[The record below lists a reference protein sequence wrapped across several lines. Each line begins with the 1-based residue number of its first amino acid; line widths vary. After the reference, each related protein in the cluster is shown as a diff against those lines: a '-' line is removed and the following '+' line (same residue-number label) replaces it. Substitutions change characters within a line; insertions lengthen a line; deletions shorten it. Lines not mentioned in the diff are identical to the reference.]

1 MVMEDF
7 TRKKKNDSVEASL
20 KNVTE
25 QRHLET
31 RLKEL
36 EKLWHAQ
43 LKYLTKEKLELKK
56 DLVNL
61 YNEKANA
68 QHFNQ
73 KLQGESLKTYIKD
86 IRGKLAF
93 EQNVERMKIKYDFDQ
108 KKQNDQHIARL
119 PAIEKPIS
127 ILQENGTNA
136 VYSEV
141 EKPKFYRYHS
151 NLSLRKSIS
160 DPDLLRMQTQHLR
173 GRSAIDKRESNVVFG
188 SFPNISIATQI
199 RSTPIVE
206 IEESKFTP
214 SPEMSKMTTMS
225 GFVTG
230 KCKTVYDQIRLDSRQ
245 GKRQMKTNFKPTVNI
260 VQRDVVPRL
269 VRTSYKK
276 TRRTRSTD
284 IPENTVT
291 TDGTINK
298 KYGKPPP
305 LPPLMERC
313 HTVH

>member
-7 TRKKKNDSVEASL
+7 TKKKKNDSVEASL

-56 DLVNL
+56 DLVNF
-61 YNEKANA
+61 YNEKACA

-73 KLQGESLKTYIKD
+73 KLQGDSLKTYIKD

-93 EQNVERMKIKYDFDQ
+93 EQNVERMKLKYDFDQ
-108 KKQNDQHIARL
+108 KKQTEQYYARL
-119 PAIEKPIS
+119 PAIEKPIT
-127 ILQENGTNA
+127 ILQENGTSA

-160 DPDLLRMQTQHLR
+160 DPDLVKMQTQYLR
-173 GRSAIDKRESNVVFG
+173 GKTAIDKKENNVVFG
-188 SFPNISIATQI
+188 SFPNISIATQV
-199 RSTPIVE
+199 RSTPIAE

-214 SPEMSKMTTMS
+214 SPEMTKMSTMS

-230 KCKTVYDQIRLDSRQ
+230 KCKTVYDQIKLDSRQ
-245 GKRQMKTNFKPTVNI
+245 RPMKTNFKPTVNF
-260 VQRDVVPRL
+260 VQRDAVPRL
-269 VRTSYKK
+269 VKTSYRK
-276 TRRTRSTD
+276 TRRTRSND

-291 TDGTINK
+291 PDGVISR